1 MCQIGSFSSISRKVE
16 ESLMRVVIA
25 TDGSKHAEEAVRY
38 LCSIPAAT
46 GWQFKLVAVQMSLV
60 VGMYDEL
67 THAMLIEGETART
80 KQALE
85 RCSAILGEKGIQ
97 AEQEQGLGHAGD
109 EIVRL
114 AHEWRADLVVV
125 GARGHSTIERVLLG
139 STSDFVATHAPC
151 SVLVVRPKGETAGTS
166 SSTIKMLVPFDD
178 CDAARNTLAKVG
190 EYFSSTNAEV
200 ELLHVIERP
209 ALHDETV
216 RFDPEWAAAIKSKM
230 DESKAMLGSKLA
242 GSASTKVEE
251 AGYVSEKICH
261 QLEDDNIDIVA
272 IGERGRSTISR
283 VFLGS
288 NSRYVL
294 RHAPCSVLLVR

>member
-1 MCQIGSFSSISRKVE
+1 
-16 ESLMRVVIA
+16 MRVVIA

-38 LCSIPAAT
+38 LCSIPAAAQ
-46 GWQFKLVAVQMSLV
+46 WQFKLVAVQMSLV

-85 RCSAILGEKGIQ
+85 RCSAILREIGIQ
-97 AEQEQGLGHAGD
+97 ADQELGLGHAGD

-114 AHEWRADLVVV
+114 AQEWKADLIVV

-151 SVLVVRPKGETAGTS
+151 SVFVIRSSATSATTS
-166 SSTIKMLVPFDD
+166 SSTLKLLVPFDD
-178 CDAARNTLAKVG
+178 CDAARKTLAKVG
-190 EYFSSTNAEV
+190 EYLGSTNAVV

-216 RFDPEWAAAIKSKM
+216 RFDPEWAAAIESKM
-230 DESKAMLGSKLA
+230 NESKAMLGPKLA
-242 GSASTKVEE
+242 SAATTKVEE
-251 AGYVSEKICH
+251 AGYIAEKICH
-261 QLEDDNIDIVA
+261 QLHEDNIDIIA